1 MRFPIRKQYDAMDCG
16 PTCLQMIAE
25 YYGQYYS
32 LQTLREKSYLTRNGS
47 SLKGINSAAKS
58 IGFKTESVWMNWEQL
73 IQNTHLPCII
83 HWDNNH
89 FIVVYSIKSE
99 NKILVADPAFGKLT
113 YNKGDFLKHWI
124 TDKKNNV
131 GIVFQLKPTSKF
143 YENKP
148 DTRKDFPF
156 KRLFKYLK
164 PHKKY
169 LSFLMTALTIGCF
182 LNLSL
187 PFLTQAIVDIG
198 ITTQENSIIP

>member
-47 SLKGINSAAKS
+47 SLKGISSAAKS

-89 FIVVYSIKSE
+89 FIVVYSINSSL
-99 NKILVADPAFGKLT
+99 IFPV
-113 YNKGDFLKHWI
+113 
-124 TDKKNNV
+124 
-131 GIVFQLKPTSKF
+131 PTR
-143 YENKP
+143 P
-148 DTRKDFPF
+148 W
-156 KRLFKYLK
+156 
-164 PHKKY
+164 H
-169 LSFLMTALTIGCF
+169 
-182 LNLSL
+182 
-187 PFLTQAIVDIG
+187 
-198 ITTQENSIIP
+198 

>member
-47 SLKGINSAAKS
+47 SLKGISSAAKS

-113 YNKGDFLKHWI
+113 YNKDDFLKHWI

-131 GIVFQLKPTSKF
+131 GIVL
-143 YENKP
+143 
-148 DTRKDFPF
+148 
-156 KRLFKYLK
+156 
-164 PHKKY
+164 
-169 LSFLMTALTIGCF
+169 
-182 LNLSL
+182 
-187 PFLTQAIVDIG
+187 
-198 ITTQENSIIP
+198 

>member
-32 LQTLREKSYLTRNGS
+32 LQTLMEKSYLTRNGS
-47 SLKGINSAAKS
+47 SLKGISSAAKS

-113 YNKGDFLKHWI
+113 YNKDDFLKHWI

-156 KRLFKYLK
+156 K
-164 PHKKY
+164 
-169 LSFLMTALTIGCF
+169 LSF
-182 LNLSL
+182 
-187 PFLTQAIVDIG
+187 
-198 ITTQENSIIP
+198 